1 MHNSSMST
9 SNSNPQPA
17 RVLIVDDHPNT
28 AEMLARVIR
37 KLEAPVEVLTA
48 SSGEDALQQLG
59 DGVADILITDFMMP
73 GMSGLELIEQLQEG
87 RKPAHTILMTAY
99 DTPGLSITIR
109 RLDIQDYLVK
119 PVDPER
125 IRDIVSNAIKEI
137 LPYRMASSSAQRQRP
152 FKILIADDYP
162 DNIRLLSVRLR
173 NEGYEYITAMDGDE
187 ALTSMRNEQ
196 PDLAL
201 LDVNMPR
208 KDGFQVLKEMRS
220 DPSIAH
226 IPAIM
231 ITAARIGVKDV
242 QEGLSLGADD
252 YITKPVDWR
261 ELAARIRAKLRV
273 KQAEDVM
280 RSRAQELGVLP
291 EISQDIGE
299 RLDVEAL
306 TKTVLTRT
314 VTALTATNGHL
325 VIFSPDGTVNHQMH
339 EVFDFS
345 PWTWGEVQQQLT
357 SGGVVS
363 EVVSNREGL
372 IIEDIEDSKIWLR
385 IPNDTARSA
394 IAVPLLG
401 RKDVLG
407 VLTLTHNEVNHF
419 QPDNLNILQAIAS
432 QAAIAI
438 ENAQLYAI
446 ERKRVNELVALNQL
460 TREISQF
467 SRSAELYEKLPELVR
482 QRLGYP
488 SVALWDLKGE
498 DLILNN
504 MAGKDQAP
512 RESLLSLGPKQA
524 LITSQPVQLSG
535 AIEEREAHRE
545 KDSSPPVQSVIAVPI
560 FKGANITGVVSIHS
574 KRASAFQESDR
585 VVLETLAM
593 QIETAS
599 ERIRL
604 FESVEQE
611 QKRMDAV
618 LNAAADAI
626 LLVDPEG
633 NLQLVN
639 LAGERLFTDVDTR
652 VGNPL
657 PEGWGYGRL
666 IELIDHAKDNDGP
679 LEAEVDWPDKR
690 TFSALTTPIE
700 AGGLVVTLHDVT
712 HFKDLERVKNEFIAT
727 ASHDLKNPIHAVLG
741 YSDLLEKAGPLND
754 MQKDFVERLKRAS
767 SQMYELVLNLLE
779 LARTDLDQTLNA
791 QPYDLQDLLS
801 SVTHE
806 FQTQANSKT
815 QSLTYESPED
825 RPQVK
830 VDLPRIRQVL
840 QNLVGNAIK
849 YTPDNGTITVSTE
862 KENGMIW
869 VHVKDNGLGIPEE
882 DLPHIFDKFY
892 RVEADDRLEIQGN
905 GLGLAIVKAI
915 VEQHGGKIKVES
927 NFGEGSRFSFSLPL
941 ASEPVAVEPVATPVG
956 NEV

>member
-1 MHNSSMST
+1 
-9 SNSNPQPA
+9 
-17 RVLIVDDHPNT
+17 
-28 AEMLARVIR
+28 MLARVIR
-37 KLEAPVEVLTA
+37 KLDTPVEVLTA

-59 DGVADILITDFMMP
+59 DGVADVLITDFMMP
-73 GMSGLELIEQLQEG
+73 GMSGLELIEKLQEG

-125 IRDIVSNAIKEI
+125 IRDIVAKAIKEI
-137 LPYRMASSSAQRQRP
+137 LPYRMASTEQRQRP

-162 DNIRLLSVRLR
+162 DNVRLLSVRLR
-173 NEGYEYITAMDGDE
+173 NEGYEHITAMDGEE
-187 ALTSMRNEQ
+187 ALEKMRIEQ

-208 KDGFQVLKEMRS
+208 KDGFVVLKEMRS
-220 DPSIAH
+220 DPEIAH

-242 QEGLSLGADD
+242 QEGLRLGADD
-252 YITKPVDWR
+252 YVTKPVDWR

-299 RLDVEAL
+299 RLDIEAL

-314 VTALTATNGHL
+314 VNALQATNGHL
-325 VIFSPDGTVNHQMH
+325 AIFHPDGTVSHQMH
-339 EVFDFS
+339 KMFDFS

-357 SGGVVS
+357 SGGIVS
-363 EVVSNREGL
+363 EIVDTREGA
-372 IIEDIEDSKIWLR
+372 IIEDVEEKKNWLR
-385 IPNDTARSA
+385 IPNDTAQSA

-401 RKDVLG
+401 RQDVIG
-407 VLTLTHNEVNHF
+407 VLTLTHNQPDHF
-419 QPDNLNILQAIAS
+419 RPDNLNILQAIAS

-460 TREISQF
+460 TREISRF
-467 SRSAELYEKLPELVR
+467 SRSTELHEKLPELVR

-488 SVALWDLKGE
+488 AVALW
-498 DLILNN
+498 ILEGDELRLQYL
-504 MAGKDQAP
+504 AGKEQAP
-512 RESLLSLGPKQA
+512 RQSLMAIGPNQA
-524 LITSQPVQLSG
+524 LVTRQPVQLSG
-535 AIEEREAHRE
+535 KLDERETARD
-545 KDSSPPVQSVIAVPI
+545 DSSTPPVQSVIAVPI
-560 FKGANITGVVSIHS
+560 FKGVDITGVISIHS
-574 KRASAFQESDR
+574 RRISTFQESDR

-611 QKRMDAV
+611 KQRMDAV

-626 LLVDPEG
+626 LLVDSEG
-633 NLQLVN
+633 KLQLVN
-639 LAGERLFTDVDTR
+639 LAGERLFTDVDAR
-652 VGNPL
+652 VGQTL
-657 PEGWGYGRL
+657 PEGWGYDRL
-666 IELIDHAKDNDGP
+666 IQLINDAQDADDP
-679 LEAEVDWPDKR
+679 TEAEVDWPDQR
-690 TFSALTTPIE
+690 VFSALTTPIE
-700 AGGLVVTLHDVT
+700 AGGLVVVLHDVT

-741 YSDLLEKAGPLND
+741 FSDLLEKAGPLNN

-779 LARTDLDQTLNA
+779 LARTDLDTSLNA
-791 QPYDLQDLLS
+791 QPYDLQDLLA

-806 FQTQANSKT
+806 FQTQADDKGHT
-815 QSLTYESPED
+815 LTYEDPEG
-825 RPQVK
+825 RPQVE
-830 VDLPRIRQVL
+830 VELPRIRQVL

-849 YTPDNGTITVSTE
+849 YTPDNGQITISTQQ
-862 KENGMIW
+862 ENKAIW
-869 VHVKDNGLGIPEE
+869 IHVQDNGLGIPTD

-892 RVEADDRLEIQGN
+892 RVEADDRLDIQGN

-915 VEQHGGKIKVES
+915 VEQHGGEIKAES
-927 NFGEGSRFSFSLPL
+927 THGKGSCFSFCLPL
-941 ASEPVAVEPVATPVG
+941 AKEQQPVTA
-956 NEV
+956 

>member
-1 MHNSSMST
+1 MST
-9 SNSNPQPA
+9 STSQPA

-37 KLEAPVEVLTA
+37 KLETPVEVLTA

-59 DGVADILITDFMMP
+59 DNVADILITDFMMP
-73 GMSGLELIEQLQEG
+73 GMSGLELIEKLQEG

-125 IRDIVSNAIKEI
+125 IRDIVLNAIKEI
-137 LPYRMASSSAQRQRP
+137 LPYRMAAGGGQRQRP

-162 DNIRLLSVRLR
+162 DNVRLLSVRLR
-173 NEGYEYITAMDGDE
+173 NEGYEHITATDGDE
-187 ALTSMRNEQ
+187 ALDLMRNEQ

-208 KDGFQVLKEMRS
+208 KDGFQVLKEMRA

-231 ITAARIGVKDV
+231 ITAARIGIKDV
-242 QEGLSLGADD
+242 QEGLALGADD
-252 YITKPVDWR
+252 YVTKPVDWR

-299 RLDVEAL
+299 RLDIEAL

-314 VTALTATNGHL
+314 VGALSATNGHL
-325 VIFSPDGTVNHQMH
+325 VIFHPDGTVSHQMN
-339 EVFDFS
+339 EMYDFS

-357 SGGVVS
+357 AGGIVS
-363 EVVSNREGL
+363 EVVSTREGT
-372 IIEDIEDSKIWLR
+372 IVDDVEESSIWLK
-385 IPNDTARSA
+385 IPNDVTRSA

-401 RKDVLG
+401 RRDVLG
-407 VLTLTHNEVNHF
+407 VLTLTHHQVNHF

-467 SRSAELYEKLPELVR
+467 SRSSELYEKLPDLVR

-488 SVALWDLKGE
+488 AVALWSLKGE
-498 DLILNN
+498 ELVLQKIS
-504 MAGKDQAP
+504 GKDQAP
-512 RESLLSLGPKQA
+512 RDTLLLLGPQQA
-524 LITSQPVQLSG
+524 VVTTQPVQLSG
-535 AIEEREAHRE
+535 AVDERATVREEEG
-545 KDSSPPVQSVIAVPI
+545 SPPVQSVIAVPV
-560 FKGANITGVVSIHS
+560 FRGKEMTGVVSIHS

-593 QIETAS
+593 QIETAA

-611 QKRMDAV
+611 KQRMDAV

-633 NLQLVN
+633 KLQLVN

-652 VGNPL
+652 VGQPL

-666 IELIDHAKDNDGP
+666 IELIDEAQGSEGAT
-679 LEAEVDWPDKR
+679 EAEVDWPDQR

-700 AGGLVVTLHDVT
+700 AGGLVVVLHDVT

-754 MQKDFVERLKRAS
+754 MQKDFVERLKSAS
-767 SQMYELVLNLLE
+767 TQMYELVLNLLE
-779 LARTDLDQTLNA
+779 LARTDLDTSLNT

-801 SVTHE
+801 SITHE
-806 FQTQANSKT
+806 FQTQANTKGHT
-815 QSLTYESPED
+815 LIYESSEN

-849 YTPDNGTITVSTE
+849 YTPEQGTISVTTE
-862 KENGMIW
+862 EQNGMVWI
-869 VHVKDNGLGIPEE
+869 HVKDTGLGIPED
-882 DLPHIFDKFY
+882 DLPHIFEKFY
-892 RVEADDRLEIQGN
+892 RVETDDRLDIQGN

-915 VEQHGGKIKVES
+915 VEQHGGQIKVES
-927 NFGEGSRFSFSLPL
+927 TFGKGSRFSFSLPL
-941 ASEPVAVEPVATPVG
+941 SKEPIAVTA
-956 NEV
+956 

>member
-1 MHNSSMST
+1 MHNISMST
-9 SNSNPQPA
+9 PDLNLPPA

-37 KLEAPVEVLTA
+37 KLETPVEVLTA

-59 DGVADILITDFMMP
+59 DGVTDILITDFMMP
-73 GMSGLELIEQLQEG
+73 GMSGLELIEKLQNG
-87 RKPAHTILMTAY
+87 RKPTHTILMTAY

-125 IRDIVSNAIKEI
+125 IRDIVSEAIQEI
-137 LPYRMASSSAQRQRP
+137 MPYRIAASHEQRQRP
-152 FKILIADDYP
+152 FKILVADDYP
-162 DNIRLLSVRLR
+162 DNVRLLSVRLH
-173 NEGYEYITAMDGDE
+173 NEGYEHITAIDGEE
-187 ALTSMRNEQ
+187 ALEKMRTEQ

-201 LDVNMPR
+201 LDVNMPV
-208 KDGFQVLKEMRS
+208 KDGFVVLKEMRS
-220 DPSIAH
+220 DPKIAH

-242 QEGLSLGADD
+242 QEGLRLGADD

-299 RLDVEAL
+299 RMDIEGL

-314 VTALTATNGHL
+314 VNALQADNGHL
-325 VIFSPDGTVNHQMH
+325 VIFHTDGTVSHQMH
-339 EVFDFS
+339 KMFDFS

-357 SGGVVS
+357 SGGIVTEIVDT
-363 EVVSNREGL
+363 REGV
-372 IIEDIEDSKIWLR
+372 IVEDTEQKGNWLR
-385 IPNDTARSA
+385 IPNDTTRSA
-394 IAVPLLG
+394 IAVPLSG
-401 RKDVLG
+401 RRDVIG
-407 VLTLTHNEVNHF
+407 VLTITHNQTNHF
-419 QPDNLNILQAIAS
+419 KFENLDILHAIAS

-438 ENAQLYAI
+438 ENAQLYAL

-460 TREISQF
+460 TREISRF
-467 SRSAELYEKLPELVR
+467 SRSTELHEKLPELVR

-488 SVALWDLKGE
+488 AVALWLLAGE
-498 DLILNN
+498 ELHLQHL
-504 MAGKDQAP
+504 AGKTQSP
-512 RESLLSLGPKQA
+512 RQSLLAIGPNQA
-524 LITSQPVQLSG
+524 LVTQQPVQLSG
-535 AIEEREAHRE
+535 SLEERQTIR
-545 KDSSPPVQSVIAVPI
+545 DGSGSPPVQSVIAVPI
-560 FKGANITGVVSIHS
+560 FRGAEITGVISIHS
-574 KRASAFQESDR
+574 KRVSAFQESDR

-611 QKRMDAV
+611 KQRMDAV

-626 LLVDPEG
+626 LMVDPEG
-633 NLQLVN
+633 KLQLVN

-652 VGNPL
+652 VGRLL
-657 PEGWGYGRL
+657 PDGWGYGRL
-666 IELIDHAKDNDGP
+666 IELINNAQGVGGP
-679 LEAEVDWPDKR
+679 VEAEVDWPDQR
-690 TFSALTTPIE
+690 IFSALTTPIE
-700 AGGLVVTLHDVT
+700 AGGLVVVLHDVT

-727 ASHDLKNPIHAVLG
+727 ASHDLKNPIHTVLG
-741 YSDLLEKAGPLND
+741 FSDLLAKAGPLND
-754 MQKDFVERLKRAS
+754 LQKDFVDRLKRAS
-767 SQMYELVLNLLE
+767 NQMYELVLNLLE
-779 LARTDLDQTLNA
+779 LARTDLDTSLNT
-791 QPYDLQDLLS
+791 QSHDLQDLLS
-801 SVTHE
+801 SVIHDFQAQATDKGHE
-806 FQTQANSKT
+806 
-815 QSLTYESPED
+815 LTFEDPED
-825 RPQVK
+825 HPEVK

-849 YTPDNGTITVSTE
+849 YTPKDGTVTICTE
-862 KENGMIW
+862 KEKSMIW
-869 VHVKDNGLGIPEE
+869 VHVQDNGLGIPEE

-892 RVEADDRLEIQGN
+892 RVDADDRLDIQGN

-915 VEQHGGKIKVES
+915 VEQHGGEIQVES
-927 NFGEGSRFSFSLPL
+927 TFGEGSCFSFSLPL
-941 ASEPVAVEPVATPVG
+941 AKESLPVAA
-956 NEV
+956 

>member
-1 MHNSSMST
+1 MSA
-9 SNSNPQPA
+9 SNSNSQPA

-28 AEMLARVIR
+28 AEMLARVLR
-37 KLEAPVEVLTA
+37 KLETPVEVLTA

-73 GMSGLELIEQLQEG
+73 GISGLELIEKLQEG

-125 IRDIVSNAIKEI
+125 IRDIVANALKEI
-137 LPYRMASSSAQRQRP
+137 MPYRMATSATKRQRP

-162 DNIRLLSVRLR
+162 DNVRLLSVRLR
-173 NEGYEYITAMDGDE
+173 NEGYEHITSMDGE
-187 ALTSMRNEQ
+187 ETLAKLRSEQ

-201 LDVNMPR
+201 LDVNMPN

-261 ELAARIRAKLRV
+261 ELAARIRSKLRV
-273 KQAEDVM
+273 KQAEDAM
-280 RSRAQELGVLP
+280 RLRAQELGVLP

-299 RLDVEAL
+299 RLDIEAL

-314 VTALTATNGHL
+314 VGALSATNGHL
-325 VIFSPDGTVNHQMH
+325 VIFHPDGRVSHQMH
-339 EVFDFS
+339 EMYDFT

-357 SGGVVS
+357 SGGIVS
-363 EVVSNREGL
+363 EVVSTRKG
-372 IIEDIEDSKIWLR
+372 IIVEDTETYPNWLR
-385 IPNDTARSA
+385 IPNDPSRSA

-401 RKDVLG
+401 RRDVLG
-407 VLTLTHNEVNHF
+407 VITLSHNQTNHF
-419 QPDNLNILQAIAS
+419 KPDNLDILQAIAS

-467 SRSAELYEKLPELVR
+467 NRSAELYEKLPEIVR

-488 SVALWDLKGE
+488 AVALWLRNAEELTLKT
-498 DLILNN
+498 L
-504 MAGKDQAP
+504 AGKEHAP
-512 RESLLSLGPKQA
+512 RASLLALGPKQA
-524 LITSQPVQLSG
+524 LVTRQPVQITG
-535 AIEEREAHRE
+535 AVDERNNERE
-545 KDSSPPVQSVIAVPI
+545 DDGSPPVQSVIAVPI
-560 FKGANITGVVSIHS
+560 FNGTEINGVLSIHS

-585 VVLETLAM
+585 VVLETMAM

-604 FESVEQE
+604 FESIEQE
-611 QKRMDAV
+611 KKRMDAV

-626 LLVDPEG
+626 LLVDDQG
-633 NLQLVN
+633 KLQLVN

-652 VGNPL
+652 VGQSL
-657 PEGWGYGRL
+657 PNGWGYGRL
-666 IELIDHAKDNDGP
+666 IDLINDASDAGEP
-679 LEAEVDWPDKR
+679 IEGEVDWPDKR
-690 TFSALTTPIE
+690 TFSAATTPID
-700 AGGLVVTLHDVT
+700 AGGLVVVLHDVT

-741 YSDLLEKAGPLND
+741 YSDLMEKAGPLND
-754 MQKDFVERLKRAS
+754 MQRDFVERLKSAS
-767 SQMYELVLNLLE
+767 TQMYELVLNLLE
-779 LARTDLDQTLNA
+779 LARTDLDTSLNT

-806 FQTQANSKT
+806 FQTQAEGKGHN
-815 QSLTYESPED
+815 LVYDEPEN

-830 VDLPRIRQVL
+830 VDLSRIRQVL
-840 QNLVGNAIK
+840 ANLVGNAIK
-849 YTPDNGTITVSTE
+849 YTPENGQITVSAE
-862 KENGMIW
+862 KEKNMIW
-869 VHVKDNGLGIPEE
+869 IHVKDTGLGIPEE
-882 DLPHIFDKFY
+882 DLPHIFEKFY
-892 RVEADDRLEIQGN
+892 RVEADDRLDIQGN

-915 VEQHGGKIKVES
+915 VEQHGGEIQVES
-927 NFGEGSRFSFSLPL
+927 TFGEGSCFSFSLPL
-941 ASEPVAVEPVATPVG
+941 AKEPVAETEPKESEKTTITV
-956 NEV
+956 

>member
-1 MHNSSMST
+1 MHNNSMST
-9 SNSNPQPA
+9 SDLNSQPA

-37 KLEAPVEVLTA
+37 KLETPVEVLTA

-59 DGVADILITDFMMP
+59 DDVADILITDFMMP
-73 GMSGLELIEQLQEG
+73 GISGLELIEKLQDG

-125 IRDIVSNAIKEI
+125 IRDIVSDAIKEI
-137 LPYRMASSSAQRQRP
+137 LPYRMAASSPQRQRP

-162 DNIRLLSVRLR
+162 DNVRLLSVRLR

-187 ALTSMRNEQ
+187 ALELMRTEQ

-201 LDVNMPR
+201 LDVNMPH
-208 KDGFQVLKEMRS
+208 KDGFVVLKEMRS
-220 DPSIAH
+220 DPGIAH

-231 ITAARIGVKDV
+231 ITAARIGIKDV
-242 QEGLSLGADD
+242 QEGLRLGADD
-252 YITKPVDWR
+252 YVTKPVDWR

-273 KQAEDVM
+273 KQAEDAM
-280 RSRAQELGVLP
+280 RLRAQELGVLP

-299 RLDVEAL
+299 RLDIEAL

-314 VTALTATNGHL
+314 VNALKATNGHL
-325 VIFSPDGTVNHQMH
+325 VLFHPDGTVGHQMH
-339 EVFDFS
+339 EMFDFS
-345 PWTWGEVQQQLT
+345 PWTWGKVQQQLT
-357 SGGVVS
+357 SGGIVS
-363 EVVSNREGL
+363 KIVGTREGT
-372 IIEDIEDSKIWLR
+372 IIEDIEKYAAWLR

-394 IAVPLLG
+394 IAVPLMG
-401 RKDVLG
+401 RRDVLG
-407 VLTLTHNEVNHF
+407 VLTLTHNLPNHF
-419 QPDNLNILQAIAS
+419 KPDHLNILQAISS

-438 ENAQLYAI
+438 ENAQLYAS

-460 TREISQF
+460 TREISQL
-467 SRSAELYEKLPELVR
+467 SRSTELHEKLPELVR

-488 SVALWDLKGE
+488 AVALWTLDGE
-498 DLILNN
+498 ALNLQYL
-504 MAGKDQAP
+504 AGKEHAP
-512 RESLLSLGPKQA
+512 RASLMAVGPNQA
-524 LITSQPVQLSG
+524 LVTKQPVQLSG
-535 AIEEREAHRE
+535 PLEERESIRE
-545 KDSSPPVQSVIAVPI
+545 DESPPPVQSVVAVP
-560 FKGANITGVVSIHS
+560 FFHGSEMTGVISIHS
-574 KRASAFQESDR
+574 NRASAFQESDR

-611 QKRMDAV
+611 KQRMDAV

-633 NLQLVN
+633 KLQLVN
-639 LAGERLFTDVDTR
+639 VAGERLFTDVDTR
-652 VGNPL
+652 VGHPL

-666 IELIDHAKDNDGP
+666 IELIHEARDANGST
-679 LEAEVDWPDKR
+679 EAEVDWPDQR

-700 AGGLVVTLHDVT
+700 AGGLVVVLHDVT

-741 YSDLLEKAGPLND
+741 YSDLLEKAGPLTD

-779 LARTDLDQTLNA
+779 LARTDLDASLNA
-791 QPYDLQDLLS
+791 QPYDLQDLLA

-806 FQTQANSKT
+806 FQTQAGTKGHE
-815 QSLTYESPED
+815 LTFEEPAD

-849 YTPDNGTITVSTE
+849 YTDENGNIVISTE
-862 KENGMIW
+862 KQKSMIW
-869 VHVKDNGLGIPEE
+869 IHVQDDGLGIPEGA
-882 DLPHIFDKFY
+882 LPHIFDKFY
-892 RVEADDRLEIQGN
+892 RVEADDRLDIQGN

-915 VEQHGGKIKVES
+915 VEQHGGEIQVES
-927 NFGEGSRFSFSLPL
+927 TFGEGSCFSFSLPL
-941 ASEPVAVEPVATPVG
+941 AKEQQPVAA
-956 NEV
+956 

>member
-1 MHNSSMST
+1 MSAFNT
-9 SNSNPQPA
+9 NTQPA

-37 KLEAPVEVLTA
+37 KLDLPVEVLTA
-48 SSGEDALQQLG
+48 SSGEDAMQQLG
-59 DGVADILITDFMMP
+59 DSVADILITDFMMP
-73 GMSGLELIEQLQEG
+73 GMSGLELIEHLLEG
-87 RKPAHTILMTAY
+87 RKPAHIILMTAY
-99 DTPGLSITIR
+99 DTPGLSITVR
-109 RLDIQDYLVK
+109 RLGIQDYLVK

-125 IRDIVSNAIKEI
+125 IRDIVHNAIKEI
-137 LPYRMASSSAQRQRP
+137 LPYRMAASTTQRQRP
-152 FKILIADDYP
+152 FKVLIADDYP
-162 DNIRLLSVRLR
+162 DNVRLLSVRLR
-173 NEGYEYITAMDGDE
+173 NEGYEYITAMDGE
-187 ALTSMRNEQ
+187 ETLAQMRSEQ
-196 PDLAL
+196 PDLVL

-208 KDGFQVLKEMRS
+208 KDGFQVLREMRS
-220 DPSIAH
+220 DPDISH
-226 IPAIM
+226 IPVIL

-273 KQAEDVM
+273 KQAEDAM
-280 RSRAQELGVLP
+280 RLRAQELGVLP

-299 RLDVEAL
+299 RLDIEAL
-306 TKTVLTRT
+306 TKTVLSRT
-314 VTALTATNGHL
+314 VSALAATNGHL
-325 VIFSPDGTVNHQMH
+325 VIFHPDGTVSHQMH
-339 EVFDFS
+339 EMFDFS

-357 SGGVVS
+357 SGGIVS
-363 EVVSNREGL
+363 EAVSTRQGV
-372 IIEDIEDSKIWLR
+372 IIEDVENSHIWLR
-385 IPNDTARSA
+385 IPNDPTRSA

-401 RKDVLG
+401 RRDVLG
-407 VLTLTHNEVNHF
+407 VITLSHNQTNHF
-419 QPDNLNILQAIAS
+419 KLDNLNILQAIAS

-467 SRSAELYEKLPELVR
+467 NRSTELYEKLPEIVR

-488 SVALWDLKGE
+488 SVAVWLIDQQDLQLKT
-498 DLILNN
+498 L
-504 MAGKDQAP
+504 AGKENAP
-512 RESLLSLGPKQA
+512 RESLLALGPNQA
-524 LITSQPVQLSG
+524 LVTCQPVQLTG
-535 AIEEREAHRE
+535 AIDERD
-545 KDSSPPVQSVIAVPI
+545 KDRQGIGSPPVQSVVAVPFFRGKDI
-560 FKGANITGVVSIHS
+560 IGILSIHS

-626 LLVDPEG
+626 LLVDTDG
-633 NLQLVN
+633 KLQLVN
-639 LAGERLFTDVDTR
+639 IAGERLFTDVDTR
-652 VGNPL
+652 VGHPL
-657 PEGWGYGRL
+657 PQGWGYGRL
-666 IELIDHAKDNDGP
+666 IELINQAKEAAGP
-679 LEAEVDWPDKR
+679 LEAEVDWPDQR

-700 AGGLVVTLHDVT
+700 AGGLVVVMHDVT

-754 MQKDFVERLKRAS
+754 MQRDFVERLKRAS

-779 LARTDLDQTLNA
+779 LARTDLDTSLKA
-791 QPYDLQDLLS
+791 EPYDLQDLLAS
-801 SVTHE
+801 ITHE
-806 FQTQANSKT
+806 FQTQAADKEHT
-815 QSLTYESPED
+815 LTFEEPEG

-849 YTPDNGTITVSTE
+849 YTPDDGRITINTE
-862 KENGMIW
+862 KEKGMIW
-869 VHVKDNGLGIPEE
+869 IHVQDTGLGIPAD
-882 DLPHIFDKFY
+882 DLPHIFEKFY
-892 RVEADDRLEIQGN
+892 RVEADDRADIQGN

-915 VEQHGGKIKVES
+915 VEQHGGQIKVDS
-927 NFGEGSRFSFSLPL
+927 TFGDGSCFSFSLPL
-941 ASEPVAVEPVATPVG
+941 AAEKEPAKPATVSSEV
-956 NEV
+956 

>member
-1 MHNSSMST
+1 MSASNNNS
-9 SNSNPQPA
+9 QPA

-37 KLEAPVEVLTA
+37 KLETPVEVLTA

-59 DGVADILITDFMMP
+59 DGVADIVITDFMMP
-73 GMSGLELIEQLQEG
+73 GMSGLELIEKLQEG

-99 DTPGLSITIR
+99 DTPGLSITVR

-125 IRDIVSNAIKEI
+125 IRDIVANALKEI
-137 LPYRMASSSAQRQRP
+137 MPYRMAASAIQRQRP

-162 DNIRLLSVRLR
+162 DNVRLLSVRLR

-187 ALTSMRNEQ
+187 ALAQMRSEQ

-208 KDGFQVLKEMRS
+208 KDGFLVLKEMRS

-252 YITKPVDWR
+252 YVTKPVDWR
-261 ELAARIRAKLRV
+261 ELAARIRSKLRV
-273 KQAEDVM
+273 KQAEDAM

-299 RLDVEAL
+299 RLDIEAL

-314 VTALTATNGHL
+314 VGALEATNGHL
-325 VIFSPDGTVNHQMH
+325 VIFHPDGTVSHQMH
-339 EVFDFS
+339 EMFDFS
-345 PWTWGEVQQQLT
+345 PWSWGEVQQQLT
-357 SGGVVS
+357 AGGIVS
-363 EVVSNREGL
+363 EVVSARQGVVIDNTEQ
-372 IIEDIEDSKIWLR
+372 SSIWLR
-385 IPNDTARSA
+385 IPNDKAQSA

-401 RKDVLG
+401 RRDVLG
-407 VLTLTHNEVNHF
+407 VLTLTHIQTKHF
-419 QPDNLNILQAIAS
+419 HPDNLNILQAIAS

-460 TREISQF
+460 TRELSQF
-467 SRSAELYEKLPELVR
+467 TRSAELYEKLPEIVR

-488 SVALWDLKGE
+488 AVALWQRQGE
-498 DLILNN
+498 ELILRSL
-504 MAGKDQAP
+504 AGKDQAP
-512 RESLLSLGPKQA
+512 RESLLLLGPQQA
-524 LITSQPVQLSG
+524 LTTRQPVQLSG
-535 AIEEREAHRE
+535 AIDERQSNRDEN
-545 KDSSPPVQSVIAVPI
+545 SSPPVQSVVAVPI
-560 FKGANITGVVSIHS
+560 FQGAEIIGVISIHS

-593 QIETAS
+593 QVETGS

-611 QKRMDAV
+611 KKRMDAV

-626 LLVDPEG
+626 LMVDNDG

-639 LAGERLFTDVDTR
+639 LAGERLFTDVQTR

-666 IELIDHAKDNDGP
+666 IELIEKSSEMGDP
-679 LEAEVDWPDKR
+679 LESEVDWPDKR
-690 TFSALTTPIE
+690 TFSAVTTPIE
-700 AGGLVVTLHDVT
+700 AGGMVVVLHDVT

-754 MQKDFVERLKRAS
+754 MQRDFVERLKRAS

-779 LARTDLDQTLNA
+779 LARADLDTTLNT

-806 FQTQANSKT
+806 FQTQANAKEHE
-815 QSLTYESPED
+815 LTFDPPEN

-830 VDLPRIRQVL
+830 VDLSRIRQVL

-849 YTPDNGTITVSTE
+849 YTPDQGEIKVYSE

-869 VHVKDNGLGIPEE
+869 VRVQDNGLGIPED

-892 RVEADDRLEIQGN
+892 RVDADDRADIQGN

-915 VEQHGGKIKVES
+915 VEQHGGEIKVES
-927 NFGEGSRFSFSLPL
+927 TFGEGSCFSFSLPL
-941 ASEPVAVEPVATPVG
+941 APDPVPVVVEPVAAPVG
-956 NEV
+956 NGI

>member
-1 MHNSSMST
+1 MHNISMST
-9 SNSNPQPA
+9 FDSNSQPA

-48 SSGEDALQQLG
+48 NSGEDALQQLG

-73 GMSGLELIEQLQEG
+73 GMSGLELIETLQEG

-109 RLDIQDYLVK
+109 RMDIQDYLVK

-137 LPYRMASSSAQRQRP
+137 LPYRMIASNAQRQRP

-162 DNIRLLSVRLR
+162 DNVRLLSVRLR
-173 NEGYEYITAMDGDE
+173 NEGYEYITAMDGEE
-187 ALTSMRNEQ
+187 ALEQMRGEQ

-201 LDVNMPR
+201 LDVNMPH
-208 KDGFQVLKEMRS
+208 KDGFVVLKEMRS
-220 DPSIAH
+220 DPNIAH

-231 ITAARIGVKDV
+231 ITAARINVKDV
-242 QEGLSLGADD
+242 QEGFSLGADD
-252 YITKPVDWR
+252 YVTKPVDWR

-273 KQAEDVM
+273 KQAEDAM
-280 RSRAQELGVLP
+280 RLRAQELGVLP

-299 RLDVEAL
+299 RLDIEAL

-314 VTALTATNGHL
+314 VNALEATNGHL
-325 VIFSPDGTVNHQMH
+325 VLFHPDGTVGHQMH
-339 EVFDFS
+339 EMFDFS
-345 PWTWGEVQQQLT
+345 PWTWGKVQQQLT
-357 SGGVVS
+357 SGGIVS
-363 EVVSNREGL
+363 EVVGSRQGT
-372 IIEDIEDSKIWLR
+372 IIEDTEKNDTWLR

-394 IAVPLLG
+394 IAVPLMG
-401 RKDVLG
+401 RRDVLG
-407 VLTLTHNEVNHF
+407 VLTLTHNQPNHF
-419 QPDNLNILQAIAS
+419 KPDHLNILQAISS

-460 TREISQF
+460 TREISQL
-467 SRSAELYEKLPELVR
+467 SRSAELHEKLPELVR

-488 SVALWDLKGE
+488 AVALWTLDGE
-498 DLILNN
+498 ELHLQYL
-504 MAGKDQAP
+504 AGKEHAP
-512 RESLLSLGPKQA
+512 RASIMGIGPDQTVVTR
-524 LITSQPVQLSG
+524 LPVQLSG
-535 AIEEREAHRE
+535 PLEERESIRE
-545 KDSSPPVQSVIAVPI
+545 DEGPPPVQSVVAVP
-560 FKGANITGVVSIHS
+560 FFHGAEMAGVISIHS
-574 KRASAFQESDR
+574 KRASTFQESDR

-611 QKRMDAV
+611 KQRMDAV

-633 NLQLVN
+633 KLQLVN
-639 LAGERLFTDVDTR
+639 VAGERLFTDVDTR
-652 VGNPL
+652 VGHPL

-666 IELIDHAKDNDGP
+666 IELIHDAQDANGP
-679 LEAEVDWPDKR
+679 TEAEVNWPDQR

-700 AGGLVVTLHDVT
+700 AGGLVVVLHDVT
-712 HFKDLERVKNEFIAT
+712 HFKDLERIKNEFIAT

-741 YSDLLEKAGPLND
+741 YSDLLEKAGPLTD

-767 SQMYELVLNLLE
+767 TQMYELVLNLLE
-779 LARTDLDQTLNA
+779 LARTDLDASLKT
-791 QPYDLQDLLS
+791 QPYDLQDLLA

-806 FQTQANSKT
+806 FQTQADAKGHE
-815 QSLTYESPED
+815 LTYNEPED

-849 YTPDNGTITVSTE
+849 YTKVDGSITIYTE
-862 KENGMIW
+862 QQKSMIW
-869 VHVKDNGLGIPEE
+869 VHVQDNGLGIPEE
-882 DLPHIFDKFY
+882 ALPHIFDKFY
-892 RVEADDRLEIQGN
+892 RVEADDRLDIQGN

-915 VEQHGGKIKVES
+915 VEQHGGEIQVES
-927 NFGEGSRFSFSLPL
+927 TFGEGSCFSFSLPL
-941 ASEPVAVEPVATPVG
+941 AKEQQPVAA
-956 NEV
+956 